1 MTMAAPLRAGPGR
14 PGCDLTDRVG
24 SASVGPCS
32 SQTPVKGSRVD
43 LAQLQQQLQAVEPW
57 VWLAVAAA
65 VVLVVAGLVGLLVH
79 RHRRRKRLRRR
90 YGAEYEHTAQHAGSR
105 RRADQEL
112 VAREEARQRYEVRD
126 LEPGERQRF
135 SARWEALQASF
146 VDDPWAAVRGVDELM
161 TEVAVTKGYPDDGG
175 ALAGPSVD
183 HPRSVDRYR
192 TAAGAVE
199 DAGADAGTEHL
210 RHTVLAARDVFETML
225 GSTETSGPGP
235 RTAFQA
241 LVDED
246 DEARSAPRRSSPSP
260 LYGPDG
266 RPLRQEPAD
275 RRR

>member
-1 MTMAAPLRAGPGR
+1 
-14 PGCDLTDRVG
+14 
-24 SASVGPCS
+24 
-32 SQTPVKGSRVD
+32 VD
-43 LAQLQQQLQAVEPW
+43 LAQLEQQLQGVEPW
-57 VWLAVAAA
+57 VWLTVAA
-65 VVLVVAGLVGLLVH
+65 VVVLAVAGLVALLVH

-90 YGAEYEHTAQHAGSR
+90 YGAEYEHTAQQAGSR

-112 VAREEARQRYEVRD
+112 VAREEARAHYEIRD
-126 LEPGERQRF
+126 LEPGERDRLR
-135 SARWEALQASF
+135 ARWEALQASF
-146 VDDPWAAVRGVDELM
+146 VDDPWAAVRGVDELV
-161 TEVAVTKGYPDDGG
+161 TEVAVTKGYPDDGD

-192 TAAGAVE
+192 TAAGVVE

-225 GSTETSGPGP
+225 GSTETSGAGP

-241 LVDED
+241 LVEDED
-246 DEARSAPRRSSPSP
+246 EPAAPARSSSSP

-266 RPLRQEPAD
+266 RPLRDEPAD